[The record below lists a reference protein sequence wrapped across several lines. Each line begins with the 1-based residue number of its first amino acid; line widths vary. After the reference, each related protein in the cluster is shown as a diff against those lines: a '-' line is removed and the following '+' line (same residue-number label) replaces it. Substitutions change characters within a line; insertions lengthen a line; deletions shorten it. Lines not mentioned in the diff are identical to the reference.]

1 MLTLRLPPPS
11 PTPSAP
17 QARQE
22 LAMITWTS
30 DPPFSDLLLILQL
43 AKPQG
48 QAEYLEAVSPS
59 GQLCQNSRE
68 GSRIPGDKQESHPL
82 RDVFC
87 FSSLVSCI
95 YLYILSP
102 D

>member
-48 QAEYLEAVSPS
+48 QAEYLEA
-59 GQLCQNSRE
+59 G
-68 GSRIPGDKQESHPL
+68 
-82 RDVFC
+82 
-87 FSSLVSCI
+87 
-95 YLYILSP
+95 
-102 D
+102 